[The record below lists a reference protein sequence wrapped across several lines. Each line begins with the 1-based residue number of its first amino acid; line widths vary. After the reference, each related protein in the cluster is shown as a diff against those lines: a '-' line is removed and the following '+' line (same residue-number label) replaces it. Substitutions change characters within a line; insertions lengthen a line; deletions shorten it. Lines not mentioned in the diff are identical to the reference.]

1 MEKYVSALNTLEKG
15 VDCLGG
21 KTAQLFYI
29 LRMKKEIHQKLYWS
43 GEKQTRNT
51 FWKIFVMSLSGE
63 EIEFYENYIL
73 LKNLFIWNNW
83 PYGYCWWGK
92 HYQIPEYVSFLLWTE
107 ICKTKNSA
115 RFFLDNPHHHCHHD
129 NDHDLNLSTSKELL
143 PLCQ

>member
-1 MEKYVSALNTLEKG
+1 MFHPNVASSTDWWRNMSVHSILWKREWIAW
-15 VDCLGG
+15 GG
-21 KTAQLFYI
+21 KTAQLFNI

-92 HYQIPEYVSFLLWTE
+92 HYQIPEYV
-107 ICKTKNSA
+107 
-115 RFFLDNPHHHCHHD
+115 FFFI
-129 NDHDLNLSTSKELL
+129 LNRNLQNKKPRKVLFR
-143 PLCQ
+143 